1 VNRAIAQLEAILD
14 VRRVRLGATFFIGLL
29 AWLVVLAEMLT
40 RLSSSPAPAPAP
52 EPPLDMRMVVVT
64 TPQADE
70 SKSVPPAQSS
80 AAAPHSVAHPPVR
93 VELKQLKPSAPAVS
107 QRVRPREIEPAA
119 VTPQTP
125 EAPSLFQRS
134 TAASPAVVSPSAATS
149 QANDTEGAASKPNAQ
164 ASSKAGESAARAIS
178 QPLPDLPDDLR
189 EDAYRTEALARFFIH
204 VDGSVDVELVKAT
217 PYPRL
222 NQLLLEALHKW
233 RFFPAI
239 EGGHPIESHQDVRV
253 HFNIS

>member
-29 AWLVVLAEMLT
+29 AWLVFLAEMLT
-40 RLSSSPAPAPAP
+40 RLSTSPAPAPAP

-70 SKSVPPAQSS
+70 SKSVPAAQSS
-80 AAAPHSVAHPPVR
+80 AGAPRSVAHPRMR
-93 VELKQLKPSAPAVS
+93 VEAKQLKPSAPAVS
-107 QRVRPREIEPAA
+107 QRVRPREVEPAA

-125 EAPSLFQRS
+125 SVPQRS

-189 EDAYRTEALARFFIH
+189 EDAYRTEALARFSIH

>member
-14 VRRVRLGATFFIGLL
+14 VRRVRLGVTFFIGLL
-29 AWLVVLAEMLT
+29 AWLVFLAEMLT

-70 SKSVPPAQSS
+70 SKSVPAAQSS
-80 AAAPHSVAHPPVR
+80 AGAPRSVAHPRMR
-93 VELKQLKPSAPAVS
+93 VEAKQLKPSAPAVS
-107 QRVRPREIEPAA
+107 QRVRPREIERAA

-125 EAPSLFQRS
+125 SVPQRS

-189 EDAYRTEALARFFIH
+189 EDAYRTEALARFSIH

>member
-1 VNRAIAQLEAILD
+1 
-14 VRRVRLGATFFIGLL
+14 
-29 AWLVVLAEMLT
+29 MLT

-70 SKSVPPAQSS
+70 SKPVPAAQSS
-80 AAAPHSVAHPPVR
+80 AAAPRSVAQPPVR
-93 VELKQLKPSAPAVS
+93 VEPKQLKPSAPAVS
-107 QRVRPREIEPAA
+107 QRVRPREVEPAA
-119 VTPQTP
+119 VTLQTP
-125 EAPSLFQRS
+125 SAPQRS

-149 QANDTEGAASKPNAQ
+149 QASDTDSAASKPDAQ
-164 ASSKAGESAARAIS
+164 TSAKAGESAARAIS

-189 EDAYRTEALARFFIH
+189 EDAYRTEALARFSIH